1 MKACGLCTLHGLQC
15 ICYYMHCIRSPQEI
29 NGWSLS
35 GFDWMETNEII
46 DFDMCHAFCKRDS
59 TWTLV
64 PILFFFSSCFI
75 QLVSGFVLLIP
86 LSETNASTNN
96 VTVTTNKLPKRFEHW
111 TEYDQQDYD
120 SRLYVHRNEMET
132 NKKNFFFIT
141 VWVMCHESPAI
152 WLLHLLA

>member
-1 MKACGLCTLHGLQC
+1 MKACGLCTLPGVQC
-15 ICYYMHCIRSPQEI
+15 TGVYMLYALHTLTAEI

-64 PILFFFSSCFI
+64 PILLLFFSSCFI

-96 VTVTTNKLPKRFEHW
+96 VTVTRNKLPKRYKHW
-111 TEYDQQDYD
+111 TEYNQLDYD

-132 NKKNFFFIT
+132 NKKKIFFFHYSLSH
-141 VWVMCHESPAI
+141 VP
-152 WLLHLLA
+152 